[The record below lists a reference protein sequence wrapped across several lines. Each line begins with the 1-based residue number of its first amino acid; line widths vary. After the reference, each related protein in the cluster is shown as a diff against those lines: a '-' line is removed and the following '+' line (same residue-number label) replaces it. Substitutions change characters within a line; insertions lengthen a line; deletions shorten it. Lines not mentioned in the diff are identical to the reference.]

1 MTRVFLH
8 VGAPK
13 TGTTY
18 LQDVLWANR
27 ATLARQGVLYPGHRP
42 GAHFFAAQD
51 LRGQYFRG
59 HRRPQVDGA
68 WERLARAAREWSGP
82 VVLIS
87 HEILAGCDPE
97 EAEKAVASLRPHEVH
112 VVYTA
117 RDLARQIP
125 AMWQES
131 VKNGRVVPYGQYL
144 QALQAERPR
153 LVGRI
158 FWRTQDAG
166 EVLARWAAAVPPE
179 RIHVLTVPPRSA
191 EQGLLW
197 QRFCSVTGV
206 GPHGIDST
214 GSASG
219 NVSLGLPQAELL
231 RRINERVRDDLSW
244 PQHEALLKNFLTK
257 DVLTRLGG
265 ERTGIP
271 QTEHG
276 WVRDAARRQVERLQ
290 REGYDVVGSLD
301 ELVPDFGDEADV
313 PPDPAAEVVL
323 DAAVETLALL
333 LTEHVESDAQRLPGR
348 LRGWGEVARVGA
360 DALRAE
366 ASLRVRRATRRHPR
380 R

>member
-27 ATLARQGVLYPGHRP
+27 AALARQGVLYPGHRAS
-42 GAHFFAAQD
+42 AHFLAAQD

-59 HRRPQVDGA
+59 HRRPEVTGA
-68 WERLARAAREWSGP
+68 WDRLARAAREWSGP
-82 VVLIS
+82 AVVIS

-97 EAEKAVASLRPHEVH
+97 EAERAVETLRPHEVH

-131 VKNGRVVPYGQYL
+131 VKNGRVVPYSGYL

-158 FWRTQDAG
+158 FWRTQDAA
-166 EVLARWAAAVPPE
+166 EVLGRWGAAVPDE
-179 RIHVLTVPPRSA
+179 RIHVVTVPPPTGD
-191 EQGLLW
+191 QGLLW
-197 QRFCSVTGV
+197 QRFCEVTGV
-206 GPHGIDST
+206 EPHGIDST
-214 GSASG
+214 RSTAG
-219 NVSLGLPQAELL
+219 NVSLGLAQAELL
-231 RRINERVRDDLSW
+231 RRVNERVRDDLSW
-244 PQHEALLKNFLTK
+244 PQHEALLKNFLTR

-271 QTEHG
+271 AAERG
-276 WVRDAARRQVERLQ
+276 WVRDAARRQVERLRSQ
-290 REGYDVVGSLD
+290 GYDVVGSLD
-301 ELVPDFGDEADV
+301 DLVPELSGEADV
-313 PPDPAAEVVL
+313 PADPVPGVVL
-323 DAAVETLALL
+323 EAAVDTLTLL
-333 LTEHVESDAQRLPGR
+333 LTEHVESEGQRLPAR
-348 LRGWGEVARVGA
+348 LRDVRGLVRSGA
-360 DALRAE
+360 SALRTE
-366 ASLRVRRATRRHPR
+366 ASLRLRRRPR
-380 R
+380 RRR